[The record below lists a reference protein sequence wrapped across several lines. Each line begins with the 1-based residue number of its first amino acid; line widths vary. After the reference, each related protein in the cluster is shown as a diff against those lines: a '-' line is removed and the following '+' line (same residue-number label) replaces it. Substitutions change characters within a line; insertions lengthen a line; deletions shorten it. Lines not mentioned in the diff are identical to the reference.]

1 MVEIEEREGRREVE
15 VGVINKENMRTKM
28 MMMRE
33 DRNG

>member
-1 MVEIEEREGRREVE
+1 MIEIEERERRREVE
-15 VGVINKENMRTKM
+15 VGVIDKENRRTKM